1 MLLLEG
7 VALTP
12 SGRPVLAPEELEL
25 RILEKTDVEF
35 GPARGGLRES
45 PAEKYTGGIAF
56 LTSHRLIWLDAAA
69 LPSPGRL
76 CSLQLA
82 RAMVASAV
90 PFRCSAHATDDTA
103 SRRRG
108 VPPRDDPGA
117 MCASRSRGSS
127 RRSQSRT
134 LDQALA
140 RRAWL
145 ADAEPRNSRP
155 PPPPPRNTRGLA
167 PSADQARAAAAAVA
181 SGGPA
186 AGIPPADLRGRA
198 LCAQREDAAARDAP
212 RWARFTDMTALM
224 HKAKDMVRL
233 AEHIAEKTSRRD
245 RDRGDGD
252 GRLGRMTRRRCPP
265 MGPRRR

>member
-69 LPSPGRL
+69 LPSPGRS

-82 RAMVASAV
+82 RDGR
-90 PFRCSAHATDDTA
+90 FRGSTQDVRLAHPTTPH
-103 SRRRG
+103 R
-108 VPPRDDPGA
+108 VPPRRPRPG
-117 MCASRSRGSS
+117 RSRGEMRLAFRGEA
-127 RRSQSRT
+127 RRLART
-134 LDQALA
+134 LDDALA
-140 RRAWL
+140 RRARGSPTPNP
-145 ADAEPRNSRP
+145 A
-155 PPPPPRNTRGLA
+155 TRALHPHPSKHARLA
-167 PSADQARAAAAAVA
+167 PSADQARAAAASA
-181 SGGPA
+181 
-186 AGIPPADLRGRA
+186 
-198 LCAQREDAAARDAP
+198 AAARASASRAGVRERSCATRGRRARDA
-212 RWARFTDMTALM
+212 ALGEAFTDMTALM
-224 HKAKDMVRL
+224 AKAKDMVRL

-245 RDRGDGD
+245 RDRGGGD
-252 GRLGRMTRRRCPP
+252 GALG
-265 MGPRRR
+265 G